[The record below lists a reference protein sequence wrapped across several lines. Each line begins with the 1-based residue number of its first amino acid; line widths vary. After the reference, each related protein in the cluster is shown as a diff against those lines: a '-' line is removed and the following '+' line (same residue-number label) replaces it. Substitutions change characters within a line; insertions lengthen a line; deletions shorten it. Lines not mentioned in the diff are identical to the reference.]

1 MDSTGE
7 ASASPGL
14 SGWVEGSIQ
23 TGLQAVAGIVKYLI
37 IRAHATILRVRR
49 AVPLNSRPR
58 RRAVPLNSRPR
69 RRAVPLNSRPR
80 YHPEGAP
87 RRL

>member
-37 IRAHATILRVRR
+37 MRAHATTLRV
-49 AVPLNSRPR
+49 

-87 RRL
+87 RRP